1 MHYIWYSAKHTHV
14 YWSPIR
20 NIFSCI
26 QRKVLRKLIVVCL
39 GQTLLGHHTCLEG
52 SIGTQDPDKVPW
64 YVPFTLT
71 ASRLCACAR
80 KSFDYLIL
88 KKSLHISEILYS
100 GRCWTN
106 VLAYFGQIE
115 QTKRNAANKQ
125 KCVWNCKSD
134 SWVWQN
140 LNIKWTSYFSKYLE
154 FIRINFQFLSDFVLF
169 CWSKFYR
176 RFRFFLSAR
185 KNCLVHFRQ
194 TPSDPISQIQRFSL
208 AILFLS
214 QPRTQKP
221 NFVFFVRIFVFK
233 NNASFFIYLFGQ
245 PHKSLLLQFLL
256 CVFFFSNLV
265 FFSCWIFRNLENC
278 KVLRVCE

>member
-14 YWSPIR
+14 YGSPIR
-20 NIFSCI
+20 KNIFLHSKKSFEKIDC
-26 QRKVLRKLIVVCL
+26 
-39 GQTLLGHHTCLEG
+39 GMFGHHTCLER

-125 KCVWNCKSD
+125 KCAWNCKSD
-134 SWVWQN
+134 TWVWQN
-140 LNIKWTSYFSKYLE
+140 LNIKWTSYFNNYLK
-154 FIRINFQFLSDFVLF
+154 FIRIKFQFLSDFVLF
-169 CWSKFYR
+169 YWSKFYR

-245 PHKSLLLQFLL
+245 PHKSLLVQFL
-256 CVFFFSNLV
+256 CVFFLA
-265 FFSCWIFRNLENC
+265 I
-278 KVLRVCE
+278 

>member
-1 MHYIWYSAKHTHV
+1 M

-39 GQTLLGHHTCLEG
+39 GQTLFGHHTCLER

-125 KCVWNCKSD
+125 KCAWNCKSD
-134 SWVWQN
+134 TWVWQN
-140 LNIKWTSYFSKYLE
+140 LNIKWTSYFSKYLKS
-154 FIRINFQFLSDFVLF
+154 IRIIFHFLSDFVLF
-169 CWSKFYR
+169 ADQSFIGDFASSCQQEKTVSSIFAKHHQIPFLKSKDFVP
-176 RFRFFLSAR
+176 FSA
-185 KNCLVHFRQ
+185 
-194 TPSDPISQIQRFSL
+194 
-208 AILFLS
+208 
-214 QPRTQKP
+214 
-221 NFVFFVRIFVFK
+221 
-233 NNASFFIYLFGQ
+233 
-245 PHKSLLLQFLL
+245 
-256 CVFFFSNLV
+256 
-265 FFSCWIFRNLENC
+265 WIT
-278 KVLRVCE
+278 KA